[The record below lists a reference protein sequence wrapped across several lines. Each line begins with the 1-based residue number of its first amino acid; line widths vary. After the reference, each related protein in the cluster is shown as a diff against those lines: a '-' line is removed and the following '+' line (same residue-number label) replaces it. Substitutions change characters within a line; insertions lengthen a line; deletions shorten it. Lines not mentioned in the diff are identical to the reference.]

1 MENNKKV
8 YLLSS
13 IVALMVLSI
22 ALIFVLKKFSTNEN
36 GTIILEFIDLDSKL
50 VEKKEIE
57 FEENDTLY
65 DVCKKEYD
73 NVVIDSKGYLKSI
86 GDFETN
92 DYGTY
97 LVYISLYVDDAYSDK
112 MFNQIEFKDQTRITF
127 KLDKYIYA

>member
-1 MENNKKV
+1 MENNKKI

-22 ALIFVLKKFSTNEN
+22 ALIFVLKKFSTNES
-36 GTIILEFIDLDSKL
+36 GIITLEFIDLDSKL

-57 FEENDTLY
+57 FDENETLY

-73 NVVIDSKGYLKSI
+73 NIVIDSNGYLQSI
-86 GDFETN
+86 GDFETK

-97 LVYISLYVDDAYSDK
+97 MVYISLYVDDTYSDK
-112 MFNQIEFKDQTRITF
+112 MFNQIEFKDQTKITF